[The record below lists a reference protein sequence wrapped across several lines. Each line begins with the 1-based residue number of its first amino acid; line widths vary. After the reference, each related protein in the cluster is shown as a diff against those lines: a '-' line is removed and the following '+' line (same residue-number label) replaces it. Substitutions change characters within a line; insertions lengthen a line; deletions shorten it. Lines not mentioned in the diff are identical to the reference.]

1 MAEVTVRVLLRAI
14 DEIVRYLGKALSRST
29 ELNALEG
36 AVRNLEQAL
45 SQDEKSMVVQLER
58 GRGIGDIGCNIS

>member
-14 DEIVRYLGKALSRST
+14 DEIVRYLGKALSRPT